1 MHPSSL
7 RGRAGPGTDGSFASV
22 AMRPPGS
29 PWYRHAGESA
39 LHERDH
45 RGGDHPIPFRTRQ
58 LSSPSSMILRILT
71 WESRTTPRLYFQKPF
86 RFARK
91 GFCFAQNS
99 AQRPCDEPLLNPRTS
114 LLSLKKAPPL
124 LKCSPLANPLPL
136 AFFNQTGIPLPLP
149 CSGLSLA
156 FLRDEITTYYD
167 RAFFY

>member
-1 MHPSSL
+1 M
-7 RGRAGPGTDGSFASV
+7 F
-22 AMRPPGS
+22 M
-29 PWYRHAGESA
+29 E
-39 LHERDH
+39 ERV
-45 RGGDHPIPFRTRQ
+45 HPIPFRTRQ

-136 AFFNQTGIPLPLP
+136 AFFNQTGIPLPHP
-149 CSGLSLA
+149 CSGLPFKIESLRHTLSCIVASLILDGIRHGRTIPA
-156 FLRDEITTYYD
+156 FQ
-167 RAFFY
+167 